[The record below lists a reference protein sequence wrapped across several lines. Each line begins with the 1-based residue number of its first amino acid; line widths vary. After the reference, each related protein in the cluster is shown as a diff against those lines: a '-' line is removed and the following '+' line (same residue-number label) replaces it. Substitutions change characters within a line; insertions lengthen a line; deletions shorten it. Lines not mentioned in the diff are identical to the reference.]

1 MTLPPPRGAR
11 VSCGHRTRPGGWE
24 VEDRQRTRASDD
36 EREQIVERL
45 TTAFVEGRL
54 DLVEYERRVESALRA
69 VLVGE
74 LDRLIADLPAPAA
87 RPPLV
92 TPVRDESRWEHADEW
107 RWWLGIAVVL
117 TGVWGGAVLIG
128 GELVPYWP
136 LVPLGIW
143 AAVLLASMVWPDE
156 GEPL

>member
-1 MTLPPPRGAR
+1 MENRY
-11 VSCGHRTRPGGWE
+11 
-24 VEDRQRTRASDD
+24 RTRASDD

-69 VLVGE
+69 VLIGE
-74 LDRLIADLPAPAA
+74 LDRLIADLPAAA

-92 TPVRDESRWEHADEW
+92 PAARQEPRWEHADEW
-107 RWWLGIAVVL
+107 RWWLGIAVLL
-117 TGVWGGAVLIG
+117 TGVWGAAVLIG

-143 AAVLLASMVWPDE
+143 AAVLLASLIWPDG